1 MGIPFSCP
9 YTDLDDLDRRLEAY
23 LMRSM
28 SFESFDG
35 SDIGT
40 ALQSVSFNGRDSEPA
55 IMRSF
60 GSGKMILEGSLSL
73 NGRELE
79 TTFSFRAPSDMEE
92 NAFVRCSSSMSRENG
107 EKLPTSSKMSK
118 MPSLES
124 DNRRFHAAL
133 RLQKVYKSFPSCIS
147 FFDIEKP
154 ESAISRWSRARTR
167 AAKVGKGLSK
177 DERARKLALQHWLE
191 AIDPRHR
198 YGHNLQFYYVKWI
211 HCESKQPFFYWLD
224 IGEGKEVNL
233 DRCSRSKLQQQ
244 CIKYLGPVSLI
255 FLHGAPYSFVMVLLH
270 LRTQLNPI
278 CNVNGGIS
286 FSFTMQTERKAY
298 EVAVEDG
305 KFLYRQT
312 GKLLDTRAGHEDDK

>member
-9 YTDLDDLDRRLEAY
+9 FTDLDDLDKRLEAY

-40 ALQSVSFNGRDSEPA
+40 ALRSVSFNGRDSEPA

-79 TTFSFRAPSDMEE
+79 TTFSFRAPSDTEE
-92 NAFVRCSSSMSRENG
+92 NAFVRCSSSMSREHG

-133 RLQKVYKSFPSCIS
+133 RLQKVYKSF
-147 FFDIEKP
+147 
-154 ESAISRWSRARTR
+154 RTR
-167 AAKVGKGLSK
+167 
-177 DERARKLALQHWLE
+177 RQLADCAVLVEQRW
-191 AIDPRHR
+191 
-198 YGHNLQFYYVKWI
+198 
-211 HCESKQPFFYWLD
+211 
-224 IGEGKEVNL
+224 
-233 DRCSRSKLQQQ
+233 
-244 CIKYLGPVSLI
+244 
-255 FLHGAPYSFVMVLLH
+255 FVL
-270 LRTQLNPI
+270 
-278 CNVNGGIS
+278 
-286 FSFTMQTERKAY
+286 
-298 EVAVEDG
+298 
-305 KFLYRQT
+305 
-312 GKLLDTRAGHEDDK
+312 